1 MPVLSPR
8 DPDFARRV
16 AASFERQAFMRHI
29 GAELVAVT
37 PGACEIALPY
47 RPELCQQHGFFHGGV
62 VSTLA
67 DNVCGYAAFS
77 LAGAEDSILTVEFKV
92 NILSPGQGERLLAR
106 GQVVKA
112 GRTLTIS
119 EARVY
124 SVVEGQETL
133 CAVALETLMPL
144 ADRADEPATGTKSAL
159 AA

>member
-1 MPVLSPR
+1 MPDFNPR
-8 DPDFARRV
+8 DSDFARRV
-16 AASFERQAFMRHI
+16 TDSFDRQTFMHHI
-29 GAELVAVT
+29 GAELVAVS
-37 PGACEIALPY
+37 PGGCEIALPY
-47 RPELCQQHGFFHGGV
+47 RRELCQQHGFFHGGV

-92 NILSPGQGERLLAR
+92 NIVSPGRGECLLAR

-124 SVVEGQETL
+124 SVVKGQEML

-144 ADRADEPATGTKSAL
+144 ADQSDKPATGAQ

>member
-1 MPVLSPR
+1 MPDFKPR
-8 DPDFARRV
+8 DSDFARRV
-16 AASFERQAFMRHI
+16 TDSFDRQTFMHHI
-29 GAELVAVT
+29 GAELVAVS
-37 PGACEIALPY
+37 PGGCEIALPY
-47 RPELCQQHGFFHGGV
+47 RRELCQQHGFFHGGV

-92 NILSPGQGERLLAR
+92 NIVSPGRGECLLAR

-124 SVVEGQETL
+124 SVVAGQETL

-144 ADRADEPATGTKSAL
+144 ANRPDQ